1 MARSEAQSGS
11 QRAGTKRLKDKSS
24 EGTSPDPRP
33 SSHKKP
39 ATQREQVE
47 GDPKRL
53 ELSAE
58 NQQGVLLLSEAP
70 AHDKQPESQPAS
82 EVDAVSVAG
91 SRSDH
96 GDAAPAKTHEEN
108 TGYKASNAAPLH
120 WVQFN
125 CPPEYRG
132 KVTLETWAVNVN
144 YCLMELTDTEREG
157 DNFKD
162 VLPDRPKQCD
172 GSKTGPWFAGFET
185 KSQAIIFVQQVGDCF
200 PIDLDDKTTVIL
212 K

>member
-1 MARSEAQSGS
+1 MARSETQSGS

-58 NQQGVLLLSEAP
+58 NQQGVLLLAEAP

-96 GDAAPAKTHEEN
+96 GEAAPAKTHEES
-108 TGYKASNAAPLH
+108 TGHNASNAAPLH

-132 KVTLETWAVNVN
+132 KVTLEVWAINVN

-157 DNFKD
+157 DNFKAQRFLLAPNRTA
-162 VLPDRPKQCD
+162 VNHFHR
-172 GSKTGPWFAGFET
+172 
-185 KSQAIIFVQQVGDCF
+185 
-200 PIDLDDKTTVIL
+200 
-212 K
+212 